1 MVGVEDVLG
10 ARNFAK
16 PTDEFANMKTPKI
29 FILVLAKS

>member
-10 ARNFAK
+10 ALDFAK
-16 PTDEFANMKTPKI
+16 PTDEFVNMKTPKI

>member
-16 PTDEFANMKTPKI
+16 PTDEFANMKTLKI

>member
-10 ARNFAK
+10 ASNFAK
-16 PTDEFANMKTPKI
+16 PTDELANVKTPKI